1 MESRDRLLECIK
13 HYYEDYFCFDAVY
26 YKWCARYDIK
36 DTTLFI
42 LERIYTAPE
51 RCTQKYLC
59 ETLSYPK
66 QTISASL
73 KQLEA
78 RGFITRRKN
87 PEDFRGNLIAFTPEG
102 QTFADEVI
110 GEMRKIELRA
120 FERMTPGERDTVEK
134 GLHILAKSLREV
146 FSE

>member
-1 MESRDRLLECIK
+1 MKSRDRLLECIK

-42 LERIYTAPE
+42 LERIF
-51 RCTQKYLC
+51 C
-59 ETLSYPK
+59 EALSYPK

-78 RGFITRRKN
+78 RGFITRRKD

-102 QTFADEVI
+102 QAFADEVI

-134 GLHILAKSLREV
+134 GLHILAKSLREA

>member
-1 MESRDRLLECIK
+1 MESQERLLERIT
-13 HYYEDYFCFDAVY
+13 HYYDDYFCFDAVY
-26 YKWCARYDIK
+26 YKWSARYDIK

-51 RCTQKYLC
+51 RCTQKDLC
-59 ETLSYPK
+59 EKLSYPK

-78 RGFITRRKN
+78 KGFIVRRKD
-87 PEDFRGNLIAFTPEG
+87 PEDFRGNLISFTPEG
-102 QTFADEVI
+102 QAFADEVI
-110 GEMRKIELRA
+110 GEMRKIELCA
-120 FERMTPGERDTVEK
+120 FEHMTPSERDTVEK
-134 GLHILAKSLREV
+134 GLHILAESLRSA

>member
-78 RGFITRRKN
+78 RGFITRRKD

-102 QTFADEVI
+102 QAFANEVI
-110 GEMRKIELRA
+110 GECAR
-120 FERMTPGERDTVEK
+120 
-134 GLHILAKSLREV
+134 
-146 FSE
+146 

>member
-1 MESRDRLLECIK
+1 MKSRDRLLECIK

-73 KQLEA
+73 SWR
-78 RGFITRRKN
+78 RGVSSPAGRIRR
-87 PEDFRGNLIAFTPEG
+87 
-102 QTFADEVI
+102 TFA
-110 GEMRKIELRA
+110 A
-120 FERMTPGERDTVEK
+120 T
-134 GLHILAKSLREV
+134 
-146 FSE
+146 

>member
-1 MESRDRLLECIK
+1 MESREQLMECIR

-26 YKWCARYDIK
+26 YRWSARYDIK

-42 LERIYTAPE
+42 LERIYTARE

-78 RGFITRRKN
+78 KGYIIRTKD
-87 PEDFRGNLIAFTPEG
+87 PEDFRGNLISFTSEG
-102 QTFADEVI
+102 QAFADEVI
-110 GEMRKIELRA
+110 GEMRKIELQA
-120 FERMTPGERDTVEK
+120 FERMTPDERETVER
-134 GLHILAKSLREV
+134 GLHILAQSLQSA
-146 FSE
+146 FSD